1 MPRRIALPAA
11 LVVCVLFVVGL
22 LATGLLTTGALAAAP
37 SAHAQLEKLR
47 SVDLPEAERELAW
60 RISEPR
66 MVAAVRQLV
75 AIGPR
80 MGGTQ
85 SNETSA
91 AWLAEQFEYAGLE
104 VRVRDDAPQRFHEE
118 DGWEVSVVGGDTLEA
133 AWPQGGS
140 PSADGT
146 GRLST
151 TPGDGL
157 VCLTSER
164 PRPDATAGCL
174 AVLSDG
180 RAGASGWP
188 QVGGLRG
195 EWTIP
200 VFGISTEEGEMLRAL
215 VAEEPTTEIRVK
227 LVSRMGEARPK
238 TVIATIPGQDRSR
251 NLLFSAHGDSDA
263 GGPGADDNA
272 SGAAVVLEIAR
283 VWAEAIRLGMLE
295 APPYDVRFAVWGAE
309 ISSTRD
315 YVAELLEND
324 QMPEAVINFDMPG
337 YGTWR
342 EAIYFE
348 PDEVPIN
355 RGLIVLLRAV
365 ANDHLGV
372 AGFPE
377 RFASNSSQGG
387 TDSYVFQREELVGEQ
402 VVPAVTLYAS
412 AWSRERVLDVTPG
425 FPPVNWYEDEE
436 EGKITIDGDA
446 FYHTAGDSPE
456 NTTDTEPWNMG
467 WNARIGW
474 LAALRF
480 MAEG

>member
-1 MPRRIALPAA
+1 MPRRMALLVA
-11 LVVCVLFVVGL
+11 LVTLVVLSTGL
-22 LATGLLTTGALAAAP
+22 LAAP
-37 SAHAQLEKLR
+37 APTHLQLEMLR

-75 AIGPR
+75 ALGPR

-85 SNETSA
+85 SNDASA

-140 PSADGT
+140 PSADGS
-146 GRLST
+146 GQLSI
-151 TPGDGL
+151 TPGPGL

-164 PRPDATAGCL
+164 PRPDAVEGCL
-174 AVLSDG
+174 AVLHDS
-180 RAGASGWP
+180 RTGASGWP

-200 VFGISTEEGEMLRAL
+200 VFGISKEEGEMLRAL
-215 VAEEPTTEIRVK
+215 VAEEPAAEMRVK

-238 TVIATIPGQDRSR
+238 TVIGTIPGVDRSR

-283 VWAEAIRLGMLE
+283 AWAEAIQMGLLE
-295 APPYDVRFAVWGAE
+295 TPPYDVRFAIWGSE

-315 YVAELLEND
+315 YVGELLESD
-324 QMPEAVINFDMPG
+324 DMPEAVINFDMPG

-342 EAIYFE
+342 DAIYFE
-348 PDEVPIN
+348 PDEVPAN
-355 RGLIVLLRAV
+355 RGLILLLRAI
-365 ANDHLGV
+365 ADDHLGA

-387 TDSYVFQREELVGEQ
+387 TDSYVFQREQIVGEQ
-402 VVPAVTLYAS
+402 IIPSVTLYAS
-412 AWSRERVLDVTPG
+412 AWSQERVLDVTPG

-467 WNARIGW
+467 WSARIGW
-474 LAALRF
+474 LSALRF
-480 MAEG
+480 MAES

>member
-1 MPRRIALPAA
+1 MPRRIAAPVAF
-11 LVVCVLFVVGL
+11 LVLASGL
-22 LATGLLTTGALAAAP
+22 LVAP
-37 SAHAQLEKLR
+37 ASGHLQLEKLR
-47 SVDLPEAERELAW
+47 FVDLPEAERELAW
-60 RISEPR
+60 RVSEPR

-75 AIGPR
+75 ALGSR

-85 SNETSA
+85 SNDASA

-104 VRVRDDAPQRFHEE
+104 VRVREDAPLRFHEE
-118 DGWEVSVVGGDTLEA
+118 DEWEVSVVGGPTLEA

-146 GRLST
+146 GQLSL
-151 TPGDGL
+151 TPGPGL
-157 VCLTSER
+157 VCLTSDR
-164 PRPDATAGCL
+164 PRPGATAGCL
-174 AVLSDG
+174 AVLNDG
-180 RAGASGWP
+180 RTGTSGWP

-200 VFGISTEEGEMLRAL
+200 VFGISKEEGEMLRAL
-215 VAEEPTTEIRVK
+215 VSEEPGAEMRVK
-227 LVSRMGEARPK
+227 LVSRMGEAPPK
-238 TVIATIPGQDRSR
+238 TVIATIPGVDRSR
-251 NLLFSAHGDSDA
+251 NLMFSAHGDSDA

-283 VWAEAIRLGMLE
+283 AWAEAIRLGLLE
-295 APPYDVRFAVWGAE
+295 SPPYDVRFAVWGSE
-309 ISSTRD
+309 IFSTRD
-315 YVAELLEND
+315 YVAELLEAD
-324 QMPEAVINFDMPG
+324 DMPEAVINFDMPG

-342 EAIYFE
+342 DAIYFE
-348 PDEVPIN
+348 PDELPVN
-355 RGLIVLLRAV
+355 HDLIVLLRSIAS
-365 ANDHLGV
+365 DHLGTP
-372 AGFPE
+372 GFPE

-387 TDSYVFQREELVGEQ
+387 TDSYVFQREEIVGEQ
-402 VVPAVTLYAS
+402 VIPSVTLYAS

-467 WNARIGW
+467 WSARIGW